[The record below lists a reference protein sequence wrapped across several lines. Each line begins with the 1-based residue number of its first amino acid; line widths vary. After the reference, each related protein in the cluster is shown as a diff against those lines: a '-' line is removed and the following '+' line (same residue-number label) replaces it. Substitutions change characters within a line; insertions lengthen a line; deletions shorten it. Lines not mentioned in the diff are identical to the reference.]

1 MDNCSIK
8 MTLFSQAITRNY
20 NESLSYYRLR
30 LSIESPRIDPFSR
43 VSEKSNLFEC
53 NLHWI
58 IEMRK
63 YSNHSGWR
71 LSVAHNHSIFHHY
84 PPENFGIRLTMLHDT
99 SRRFTTLH
107 DASRRSTTLHYD
119 WWRFTTSPGDVYC
132 HFSGSTIWTRRLLA
146 PIASVTYS
154 F

>member
-20 NESLSYYRLR
+20 NESLSYYRHR

-107 DASRRSTTLHYD
+107 DASRRFTTLHD
-119 WWRFTTSPGDVYC
+119 APRRFTTIGDD
-132 HFSGSTIWTRRLLA
+132 SRRLLA
-146 PIASVTYS
+146 TFIATSAALLYELDVCLLR
-154 F
+154 